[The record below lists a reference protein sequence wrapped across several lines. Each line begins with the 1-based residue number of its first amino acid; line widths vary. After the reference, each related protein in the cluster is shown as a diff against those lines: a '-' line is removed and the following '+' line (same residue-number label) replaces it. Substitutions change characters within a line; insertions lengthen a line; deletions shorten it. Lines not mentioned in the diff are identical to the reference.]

1 MEEIFYL
8 FLLSCKIARQSG
20 KCKDRIITA
29 RGTKNFGLYSFL
41 SGNRHK
47 FTSMFICASPVL
59 PCTGVAC
66 FHTKFQVPLTAM
78 KMPSHFAGLSGY
90 CSFSKINSNNFSS
103 RNFLCNH
110 SQVVTNLLH
119 LIT

>member
-1 MEEIFYL
+1 MNEI
-8 FLLSCKIARQSG
+8 AGQSG
-20 KCKDRIITA
+20 KCKDRIMSA

-41 SGNRHK
+41 SGNRRK

-78 KMPSHFAGLSGY
+78 QMPSHFAGLPGY
-90 CSFSKINSNNFSS
+90 LS
-103 RNFLCNH
+103 
-110 SQVVTNLLH
+110 
-119 LIT
+119 LIHISEPTSLR